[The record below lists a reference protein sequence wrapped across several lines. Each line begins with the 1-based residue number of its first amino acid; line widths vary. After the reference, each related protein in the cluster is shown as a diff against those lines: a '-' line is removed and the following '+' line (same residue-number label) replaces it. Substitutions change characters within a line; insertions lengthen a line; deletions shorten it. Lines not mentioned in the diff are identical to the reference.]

1 MRGVT
6 GGFHPPREVETSVS
20 GEEEHCEVVESC
32 MRVHVC
38 EARGR
43 QNSPKKTI
51 TPFGRLELE
60 AGAGVV

>member
-1 MRGVT
+1 MRWVT

-32 MRVHVC
+32 KRVHVC
-38 EARGR
+38 EASGR

-51 TPFGRLELE
+51 WVKAARLI
-60 AGAGVV
+60 